1 MRRRIVHIDLLAID
15 LAAGEHFFWL
25 ASYRRRA
32 KVIAR
37 LLARANVR
45 AARVLKPRRS

>member
-1 MRRRIVHIDLLAID
+1 LLKID
-15 LAAGEHFFWL
+15 LALPEHWL

-45 AARVLKPRRS
+45 AARVLKPRRP